1 MILRQ
6 GALMAKR
13 IILFLAVNFLVV
25 MTISVL
31 LNVFGVRPYLTQYG
45 LNYTSLAIFCLIWG
59 MAGSLI
65 SLALSRQMAKWT
77 MGVQVLDP
85 QSSGA
90 DEQRLI
96 QTVHHLAQSAG
107 LRDMPEVGVYDS
119 PELNA
124 FATGP
129 TKSRSLV
136 AVSTGLLRSMNYEEV
151 EGVLGHEITHIANGD
166 MVTMTLLQGVVNAFV
181 MFLSRVIAYAIAVA
195 MRSER
200 DSRGLSTGIF
210 YLVSFLLEIVFM
222 ILGSIVVAWFSRF
235 REYRADQGGAMLAG
249 RQKMIG
255 ALRAL
260 QRNYEVVDPK
270 RNAAIETMQISGRG
284 SGLMR
289 LFASHPPLELRIQR
303 LQEAA

>member
-1 MILRQ
+1 
-6 GALMAKR
+6 MAKR
-13 IILFLAVNFLVV
+13 IVLFLALNFLVV

-31 LNVFGVRPYLTQYG
+31 LNVLGVRPYITPYG

-65 SLALSRQMAKWT
+65 SLALSRVMAKWT
-77 MGVQVLDP
+77 MGVQVIDP
-85 QSSGA
+85 QSAGG

-96 QTVHHLAQSAG
+96 QTVYHLAQSAG

-119 PELNA
+119 PDLNA

-136 AVSTGLLRSMNYEEV
+136 AVSSGLLRSMNYDEV

-181 MFLSRVIAYAIAVA
+181 MFLSRVIAYAIATA
-195 MRSER
+195 LRSDR
-200 DSRGLSTGIF
+200 DSRGISTGIF

-222 ILGSIVVAWFSRF
+222 ILGSMVVAWFSRY

-255 ALRAL
+255 ALQAL
-260 QRNYEVVDPK
+260 QRAYGMADPK

-289 LFASHPPLELRIQR
+289 FFSSHPPLEERIQR
-303 LQEAA
+303 LQTAA

>member
-1 MILRQ
+1 
-6 GALMAKR
+6 MAKR
-13 IILFLAVNFLVV
+13 IVLFLAVNFLVV

-31 LNVFGVRPYLTQYG
+31 LNVFGVRPYLTAYG

-65 SLALSRQMAKWT
+65 SLAISRQMAKWT
-77 MGVQVLDP
+77 MGVQVIDP
-85 QSSGA
+85 NNSGP
-90 DEQRLI
+90 DEQRLL

-136 AVSTGLLRSMNYEEV
+136 AVSTGLLRSMNYDEV

-195 MRSER
+195 MRSDR

-222 ILGSIVVAWFSRF
+222 ILGSLVVAWFSRY
-235 REYRADQGGAMLAG
+235 REYRADQGGALLAG

-255 ALRAL
+255 ALQAL
-260 QRNYEVVDPK
+260 QRAYGVVDPK

-284 SGLMR
+284 SGLLR
-289 LFASHPPLELRIQR
+289 FFSSHPPLEERIER
-303 LQEAA
+303 LQTGV

>member
-1 MILRQ
+1 
-6 GALMAKR
+6 MAKR